1 MADDE
6 SQEPFE
12 ALLLN
17 EQLREGTIEEQF
29 ADFGLTVDEA
39 AKVREFQDT
48 HDLRLLFIY
57 LRFRG
62 RAKRYFQKYGD
73 YFAF

>member
-1 MADDE
+1 MVK
-6 SQEPFE
+6 QEQRFDAVFME
-12 ALLLN
+12 VLWTRL
-17 EQLREGTIEEQF
+17 IS
-29 ADFGLTVDEA
+29 TVDEA

>member
-1 MADDE
+1 MTEDK

-39 AKVREFQDT
+39 AKVREFQDS
-48 HDLRLLFIY
+48 HDLRLLFAY
-57 LRFRG
+57 LRFRA